1 MKVRKFCSVGLITL
15 IFMISLNFV
24 FTDAQAQASYST
36 GFRNSKIQVTS
47 PNSNGITCNGDLLI
61 EGTSNL
67 DVVWFCIR
75 GPQQELTTWKAD
87 VNENTFSTS
96 INLRFGSGQYTI
108 WAGDN
113 AQRFDGTIRFLV
125 SNRDVEDN
133 RYTSASLYVDS
144 RNSDIADLA
153 VAIAPDNLSSQEKL
167 ENIHSWVTANIA
179 YDYDAYLRKDIQLV
193 TASQVLK
200 DRKGLCRDFSFLFAA
215 LARAANLPTK
225 VVYGE
230 AESGNSWELHAW
242 NEVLIGDE
250 WVSVDSSWDA
260 GYVMNDR
267 FIQSPSRT
275 FLAPDLKSFALTHR
289 VTQTTVH

>member
-1 MKVRKFCSVGLITL
+1 MSFSI
-15 IFMISLNFV
+15 

-36 GFRNSKIQVTS
+36 GFKSSKIQITTPDRS
-47 PNSNGITCNGDLLI
+47 GISCNGSLLI
-61 EGTSNL
+61 QGTSSL

-75 GPQQELTTWKAD
+75 GPKQELTTWKAE
-87 VNENTFSTS
+87 VNDRAFCTT

-125 SNRDVEDN
+125 NNQDRVDS
-133 RYTSASLYVDS
+133 RYTAASLYVDS
-144 RNSDIADLA
+144 NHSAIVELA
-153 VAIAPDNLSSQEKL
+153 ASLAPDDISPRDKM
-167 ENIHSWVTANIA
+167 ENIHSWVTSNIA

-193 TASQVLK
+193 SASQVLADK
-200 DRKGLCRDFSFLFAA
+200 KGLCRDFSFLFAA
-215 LARAANLPTK
+215 LARAANLPCR

-230 AESGNSWELHAW
+230 AASGNSWELHAW
-242 NEVLIGDE
+242 NEILIGDQ

-260 GYVMNDR
+260 GYVSNNR
-267 FIQSPSRT
+267 FVQSPSKT
-275 FLAPDLKSFALTHR
+275 FLAPDAKSFALTHR

>member
-1 MKVRKFCSVGLITL
+1 M
-15 IFMISLNFV
+15 
-24 FTDAQAQASYST
+24 
-36 GFRNSKIQVTS
+36 
-47 PNSNGITCNGDLLI
+47 I
-61 EGTSNL
+61 EGTSKL
-67 DVVWFCIR
+67 DAVWFCIR
-75 GPQQELTTWKAD
+75 GPQKELTTWKAD
-87 VNENTFSTS
+87 VINNTFSTS

-113 AQRFDGTIRFLV
+113 AQRFDGSIRFLV
-125 SNRDVEDN
+125 NNHVSEDI

-144 RNSDIADLA
+144 GSSDIINLA
-153 VAIAPDNLSSQEKL
+153 AVIAPANLTSLQKL
-167 ENIHSWVTANIA
+167 ENIHSWITNNIA

-193 TASQVLK
+193 SASQVLR

-230 AESGNSWELHAW
+230 AESGSSWELHAW
-242 NEVLIGDE
+242 NEVLIGDK

-260 GYVMNDR
+260 GYVMNNR
-267 FIQSPSRT
+267 FIQSPSKT
-275 FLAPDLKSFALTHR
+275 FLAPDVKSFALTHR

>member
-1 MKVRKFCSVGLITL
+1 MKIRRMCTMGLTIL
-15 IFMISLNFV
+15 IIIVSLNFGL
-24 FTDAQAQASYST
+24 TDAQAQASYST
-36 GFRNSKIQVTS
+36 GFRNSMIQVTT
-47 PNSNGITCNGDLLI
+47 PDSNGITCNGTLII
-61 EGTSNL
+61 EGTSKL

-75 GPQQELTTWKAD
+75 GPKQELTTWKAE
-87 VNENTFSTS
+87 VNDKTFSTS

-113 AQRFDGTIRFLV
+113 AQRFDGSIRFQV
-125 SNRDVEDN
+125 KNQNVDDS

-144 RNSDIADLA
+144 SHPDIAALAAA
-153 VAIAPDNLSSQEKL
+153 VAPDKLSSQAKL

-179 YDYDAYLRKDIQLV
+179 YDYDAYLRKDIPLL
-193 TASQVLK
+193 TASQVLD

-215 LARAANLPTK
+215 LARAAHLPTK
-225 VVYGE
+225 IVYGQ
-230 AESGNSWELHAW
+230 AESGKSWELHAW
-242 NEVLIGDE
+242 NEVLIGDQ

-260 GYVMNDR
+260 GYVINNR
-267 FIQSPSRT
+267 FIQSPSTT

>member
-1 MKVRKFCSVGLITL
+1 MKVSKFLSMGLITL
-15 IFMISLNFV
+15 IFMVSINFI
-24 FTDAQAQASYST
+24 FIDAQAQASYST
-36 GFRNSKIQVTS
+36 GFRNSDIQIATPS
-47 PNSNGITCNGDLLI
+47 YSGSSCNGSLFI
-61 EGTSNL
+61 EGTSSL
-67 DVVWFCIR
+67 DTVWFCIR
-75 GPQQELTTWKAD
+75 GPKQELTTWKAD
-87 VNENTFSTS
+87 VNGNTFSTS
-96 INLRFGSGQYTI
+96 INLRFGAGQYTI

-125 SNRDVEDN
+125 SNQVSEDC
-133 RYTSASLYVDS
+133 RYTSASMYVDS
-144 RNSDIADLA
+144 GNSDIVNLA
-153 VAIAPDNLSSQEKL
+153 AVIAPSNLSSRDKL

-225 VVYGE
+225 VVYGQ

-242 NEVLIGDE
+242 NEVLIGNE

-260 GYVMNDR
+260 GYVMNNR
-267 FIQSPSRT
+267 FIQSPSKT
-275 FLAPDLKSFALTHR
+275 FLAPDVKLFALTHR

>member
-1 MKVRKFCSVGLITL
+1 MKVRKIYSVGLITL
-15 IFMISLNFV
+15 IFLVSLNFI
-24 FTDAQAQASYST
+24 FTDAQAQAAYAT
-36 GFRNSKIQVTS
+36 GFRNSKIQVTN
-47 PNSNGITCNGDLLI
+47 PNSNGITCNGNLLI
-61 EGTSNL
+61 EGTSDL

-75 GPQQELTTWKAD
+75 GPQQELTSWKAD
-87 VNENTFSTS
+87 VNANTFSTT

-113 AQRFDGTIRFLV
+113 AQRFDGSIRFLV
-125 SNRDVEDN
+125 SNQVMEDS

-144 RNSDIADLA
+144 SNSDIVDLA
-153 VAIAPDNLSSQEKL
+153 ATIAPNNLSSREKL
-167 ENIHSWVTANIA
+167 DNIHSWVTANIS
-179 YDYDAYLRKDIQLV
+179 YDYDAYLKKDIQLV

-200 DRKGLCRDFSFLFAA
+200 NRKGLCRDYSFLFAA
-215 LARAANLPTK
+215 LARASNLPTK
-225 VVYGE
+225 VVYGQ

-260 GYVMNDR
+260 GYVMNGR

-275 FLAPDLKSFALTHR
+275 FLAPDIKSFALTHQ